1 MTTPPPTPLWRQ
13 MLEARERAGPL
24 PALQIAA
31 ELEVV
36 IDYLNPGIGLIPP
49 TVLPLVEQATLARE
63 HAAQHPA
70 P

>member
-1 MTTPPPTPLWRQ
+1 MNDTPLWRQ

-36 IDYLNPGIGLIPP
+36 IDYLAPRGLIPP
-49 TVLPLVEQATLARE
+49 TVLPLVEEAELARE